1 MIHGM
6 RTITMKTM
14 TASPE
19 WQAREDWRAE
29 GVFHPDQ
36 YRGTA
41 ANRYRREAGRIERE
55 NAGAE
60 PKDKITATQ
69 GGRRHGR
76 AIRH

>member
-29 GVFHPDQ
+29 GVFHPDR
-36 YRGTA
+36 YRGAA
-41 ANRYRREAGRIERE
+41 ANRYRLEAMRIERE

-60 PKDKITATQ
+60 PQETITTTQ
-69 GGRRHGR
+69 GGRRHVR
-76 AIRH
+76 AIRR